1 MWTPTPRRAHLHRR
15 PTWLVALSAA
25 VLLTALPAHA
35 GPLRDRLAE
44 RGQAPLPP
52 GTQALRNLAYGP
64 SPDQRLDV
72 YLPPAAVRHAPGKPL
87 LFMVH
92 GGGWSRGDKTA
103 ATVVAHKLA
112 HWSAQGV
119 VVVSVNYRMRPEVDP
134 LVQAQDVAR
143 ALAHVQT
150 QAHGWGADATRV
162 VALGHSAGAH
172 LVSLLASA
180 PDLVQAAGARPV
192 WGTVALD
199 SAAFDVPAILN
210 ARHLPLYDEAFGAD
224 PALWRAASPLHRLTQ
239 AGAPLMAVCST
250 RRKAACEQAQ
260 AYQAHAQRLG
270 MRVTVL
276 GQDLSHRDINDQ
288 LGLPGPYT
296 DAVDA
301 FIRTLEA
308 R

>member
-1 MWTPTPRRAHLHRR
+1 MLTPTPPRARLNRH
-15 PTWLVALSAA
+15 TIGSVALSAA
-25 VLLTALPAHA
+25 LVLTALPAHA

-44 RGQAPLPP
+44 RGHEGLPP

-72 YLPPAAVRHAPGKPL
+72 YLPPAAGVPTPGKPL

-103 ATVVAHKLA
+103 TSVVTHKLA

-134 LVQAQDVAR
+134 LVQAQDVAK

-150 QAHGWGADATRV
+150 QAHGWGADGARV

-180 PDLVQAAGARPV
+180 PELVQAAGARPV
-192 WGTVALD
+192 LGTVALD
-199 SAAFDVPAILN
+199 SAAFDVPAIMN
-210 ARHLPLYDEAFGAD
+210 ARHFPLYDEAFGTD
-224 PALWRAASPLHRLTQ
+224 PTLWRAASPLHRLTQ

-250 RRKAACEQAQ
+250 RRKAACEQAH
-260 AYQAHAQRLG
+260 AYQTHARKLG
-270 MRVTVL
+270 MQVTVL
-276 GQDLSHRDINDQ
+276 GQDLSHRDINDK

-296 DAVDA
+296 DAVDT
-301 FIRTLEA
+301 FIRALSP